1 MRYKNI
7 FESDG
12 AHSLISRLEQL
23 SPDAQPEWGQM
34 NVAQMLAH
42 CSKPFETVYDPA
54 YAQKHPRP
62 NALLRFIIKLVVKP
76 IVVGDKPFKRNA
88 RTAPEF
94 VIDDEREFATERER
108 LINFIKQ
115 VHEEGAESFHQKE
128 NHSFGRLTSDE
139 WSMLF
144 YKHTDHH
151 LTQFGV

>member
-1 MRYKNI
+1 MHYKNI
-7 FESDG
+7 FEPDG
-12 AHSLISRLEQL
+12 ANTLISRIEQL
-23 SPDAQPEWGQM
+23 TPDSQPGWGKM

-42 CSKPFETVYDPA
+42 CSRPFETVYDPE
-54 YAQKHPRP
+54 YAKKYPRP
-62 NALLRFIIKLVVKP
+62 NPFFRFIIKLLVKP
-76 IVVGDKPFKRNA
+76 IVIGEKPFKKNV

-94 VIDDEREFATERER
+94 IISDERDFVKEKER
-108 LINFIKQ
+108 LTSFIKQ
-115 VHEEGAESFHQKE
+115 VHKEGAAAFHERE